1 MEDPLQIISSLYSLF
16 AVLKVK
22 SDCYGPSVRLGL
34 DMKKILDLK
43 ISLSLSTPF
52 LFSGFYFQ
60 SDISKHNSSVA
71 MKN

>member
-43 ISLSLSTPF
+43 ISLSTPF

>member
-1 MEDPLQIISSLYSLF
+1 MEDPLQIISSLYSLT
-16 AVLKVK
+16 AVLKVQ
-22 SDCYGPSVRLGL
+22 SDCNGPSLRLGL

-43 ISLSLSTPF
+43 ISTPF

-60 SDISKHNSSVA
+60 NDISKHNSSVA